1 MIRITKEE
9 AVENLNFI
17 FKIVERGE
25 TVLIEGDKGNI
36 LMNGIP
42 DGQLQV
48 EALETP
54 PIQMTGPQP
63 PIPGVTLPSDAEV
76 KSYVT
81 ETLGELKEQ
90 L

>member
-1 MIRITKEE
+1 MIRVTKDEAIT
-9 AVENLNFI
+9 NLKFL
-17 FKIVERGE
+17 FTLVERGE
-25 TVLIEGDKGNI
+25 TVLVESDKGNI

-42 DGQLQV
+42 NGQLEV

-54 PIQMTGPQP
+54 PIPMTGPPP

>member
-1 MIRITKEE
+1 
-9 AVENLNFI
+9 
-17 FKIVERGE
+17 
-25 TVLIEGDKGNI
+25 
-36 LMNGIP
+36 MNGIP

-54 PIQMTGPQP
+54 PIQMMGRQP

>member
-1 MIRITKEE
+1 
-9 AVENLNFI
+9 
-17 FKIVERGE
+17 
-25 TVLIEGDKGNI
+25 
-36 LMNGIP
+36 MNGIP

-54 PIQMTGPQP
+54 PIPMTGPPP

>member
-54 PIQMTGPQP
+54 PIPMTGPP
-63 PIPGVTLPSDAEV
+63 PLYLVLPCQVMQKSKVT
-76 KSYVT
+76 
-81 ETLGELKEQ
+81 
-90 L
+90 

>member
-1 MIRITKEE
+1 MIRVTKDEAIT
-9 AVENLNFI
+9 NLKFL
-17 FKIVERGE
+17 FTLVERGE
-25 TVLIEGDKGNI
+25 TVLVESDKGNI

-42 DGQLQV
+42 NGQLEV
-48 EALETP
+48 ESLETP
-54 PIQMTGPQP
+54 PIPMTGPPP

-81 ETLGELKEQ
+81 ETLDELKEQ

>member
-25 TVLIEGDKGNI
+25 TVLVEGDKGNI

-48 EALETP
+48 EACLLYT
-54 PIQMTGPQP
+54 
-63 PIPGVTLPSDAEV
+63 SDAADD
-76 KSYVT
+76 
-81 ETLGELKEQ
+81 
-90 L
+90 